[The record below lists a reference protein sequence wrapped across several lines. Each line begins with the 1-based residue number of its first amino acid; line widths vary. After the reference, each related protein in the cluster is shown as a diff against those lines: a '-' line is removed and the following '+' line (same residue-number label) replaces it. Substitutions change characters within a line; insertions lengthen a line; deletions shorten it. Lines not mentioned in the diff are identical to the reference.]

1 MDPKIRTSPR
11 LAEAFAYAERI
22 HRGQTR
28 RKSLAPALSHLMAVA
43 SLVMENGGDEEEAMG
58 ALLHD
63 GPEDC
68 AGRQTLTEIQQLFG
82 DRVASIVAGCTDSME
97 TPKPPWKERKSDY
110 IAHLARADES
120 TLLVSLAD
128 KVHNVRSLVV
138 EYRAVGEELWQ
149 RFSATRD
156 ESLWYY
162 ASLLKVFEE
171 TDSGRCVVLTRE
183 LALALGELRRL
194 IAANRSP
201 H

>member
-1 MDPKIRTSPR
+1 MDPEIRTSPR

-28 RKSLAPALSHLMAVA
+28 KKSLAPALSHLMAVA
-43 SLVMENGGDEEEAMG
+43 SLVMENGGDEQEAMA

-68 AGRQTLTEIQQLFG
+68 AGQQTLDEIHQLFG
-82 DRVASIVAGCTDSME
+82 GRVAHIVAGCTDSME
-97 TPKPPWKERKSDY
+97 NPKPPWKGRKSGY
-110 IAHLARADES
+110 IAHLAAADES

-138 EYRAVGEELWQ
+138 EYRTVEEELWQ

-162 ASLLKVFEE
+162 ASLLRVFEE
-171 TDSGRCVVLTRE
+171 TGSSRCATLVQE
-183 LALALGELRRL
+183 LAHALGELRRL
-194 IAANRSP
+194 IAANQSP
-201 H
+201 T